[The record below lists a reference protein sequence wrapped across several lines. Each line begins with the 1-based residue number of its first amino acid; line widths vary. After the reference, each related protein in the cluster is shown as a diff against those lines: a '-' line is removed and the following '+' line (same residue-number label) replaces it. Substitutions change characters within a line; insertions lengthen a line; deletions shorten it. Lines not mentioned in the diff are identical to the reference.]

1 MYLVLYQVLVL
12 VREDHDVE
20 AKLLPPLDHKHRD
33 DRWRERNGGE
43 RMIGVDVIGL
53 L

>member
-1 MYLVLYQVLVL
+1 MYLVL

-20 AKLLPPLDHKHRD
+20 PKLLPPLDHKHRD

-43 RMIGVDVIGL
+43 RMDVMIGVDVIG
-53 L
+53 